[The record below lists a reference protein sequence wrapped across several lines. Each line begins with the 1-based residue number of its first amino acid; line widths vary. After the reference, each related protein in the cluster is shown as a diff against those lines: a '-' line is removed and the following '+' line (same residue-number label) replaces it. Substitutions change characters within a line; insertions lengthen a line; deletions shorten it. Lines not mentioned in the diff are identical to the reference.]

1 MYKIILDLGSI
12 NKTMRLKF
20 NLMIE
25 HENQVKQ
32 AINRQDTRTISSFMM
47 GGTEYLKLTPFPYVS
62 IDISKTSD
70 RGDKWNSNLTANLN
84 SAGMFIMQKKLKQ
97 ILSGFQVKNL
107 FYKQDGR
114 LYVNQSVASQMIEY
128 IRLPSKTLKVM
139 YAVVKDEENQEIE
152 YEGVVLMINT
162 SDNYCFLTY
171 DELEYL
177 IYALSKVDIHV
188 LSLQAI
194 QLYMMKL
201 SSNIK
206 PSIAVSTFSEKK
218 EVVPETTNYAK
229 IVEPS
234 EIPNI

>member
-1 MYKIILDLGSI
+1 MYKIILDLGPI
-12 NKTMRLKF
+12 NKMMKLKF

-70 RGDKWNSNLTANLN
+70 RGDKWNPNLTANLN

-114 LYVNQSVASQMIEY
+114 LYVNQSVASQMVEY
-128 IRLPSKTLKVM
+128 IRLPNKTLKVM

-206 PSIAVSTFSEKK
+206 PEIAVSTFSEKK